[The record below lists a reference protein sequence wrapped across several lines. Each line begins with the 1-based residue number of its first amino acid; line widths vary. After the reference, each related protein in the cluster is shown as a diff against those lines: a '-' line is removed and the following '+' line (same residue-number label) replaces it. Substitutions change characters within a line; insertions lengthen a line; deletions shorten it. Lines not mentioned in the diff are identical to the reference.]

1 MTNTNPSE
9 ETRIKRQPGRPKKG
23 QSLTDF
29 LNKVFEEDREV
40 PAYDEEG
47 RPCGTRIVT
56 TKEIVAEY
64 VRGAVTKGEVELVTG
79 EKYKFTSE
87 TWLDLVKWAYNRMDG
102 NPVTPIDADTTTHLV
117 FDAVPTVEMDY
128 LPDPNVVVVEA
139 LDVTN
144 EMVRTVPAISK
155 AD

>member
-1 MTNTNPSE
+1 
-9 ETRIKRQPGRPKKG
+9 
-23 QSLTDF
+23 
-29 LNKVFEEDREV
+29 
-40 PAYDEEG
+40 
-47 RPCGTRIVT
+47 
-56 TKEIVAEY
+56 

-144 EMVRTVPAISK
+144 EMVRTVPTISK